1 MASDEASLLE
11 AIWATPDD
19 DAPRLVYADFL
30 TERGDPRGELIQV
43 ECALER
49 ALPFSERWWSLRSE
63 RQSLWT
69 AHHATWSATPL
80 GSVDRGYHRGFGVEA
95 TLSAE
100 RFIELKGALDLP
112 TPAISRLTLHSGT
125 PARLETIVQSKWLTR
140 YEHLEIRSNLSH
152 SPLSTPGAKALAS
165 AALPALRSLS
175 AITCRF
181 GPMAAKALAKAP
193 WLAQLERLSL
203 TNNSLGVKGIA
214 ALVASPL
221 KVRRLSLS
229 STFVDGADE
238 ALRLLAAWPGL
249 AHVEVLSLAA
259 NRSLG
264 DEGLR
269 ALAGSPHAKA
279 LRALD
284 VSGGRI
290 TEVGIRAVLELPRLE
305 AMNVQR
311 ATPLE
316 PELAQALKTRFGPNC
331 TP

>member
-1 MASDEASLLE
+1 MASDEANLLD
-11 AIWATPDD
+11 AIWRSPDD

-49 ALPFSERWWSLRSE
+49 ALPFSERWWTLRAE
-63 RQSLWT
+63 RQNLWT
-69 AHHATWSATPL
+69 AHHATWSATSL
-80 GSVDRGYHRGFGVEA
+80 GVDRGYHRGFGVEA
-95 TLSAE
+95 TLAAE

-112 TPAISRLTLHSGT
+112 APAISRLTLHSGT

-193 WLAQLERLSL
+193 WLAQLDRLSL
-203 TNNSLGVKGIA
+203 TNNSLGAKGIA
-214 ALVASPL
+214 ALVASAL

-229 STFVDGADE
+229 STFVDDADE
-238 ALRLLAAWPGL
+238 SLRLLAAWPGL
-249 AHVEVLSLAA
+249 AHVEVLSLGA

-269 ALAGSPHAKA
+269 SLAASPHAQGI
-279 LRALD
+279 RALD
-284 VSGGRI
+284 ISGGLI
-290 TEVGIRAVLELPRLE
+290 TGLGVKAVLELPRLE
-305 AMNVQR
+305 GLNVQR

-316 PELAQALKTRFGPNC
+316 PELAKALKARFGPNC